1 MDDSFRL
8 RADKVFGSLSAS
20 LSSSLQPQS
29 SPWSVADDE
38 VERREWRRCTDA
50 PDRDKT
56 PCSSSFEG
64 DFGIGSSIGMDP
76 TLDFEEEEDEYDK
89 VASGADA
96 VDDDRLFMDD
106 VTHHGSYLN
115 SHNVLLRSNK
125 DTRANHLA
133 ARHRL
138 KEDDAEA
145 QNPNCT
151 PVASTSPV
159 KDPPAKSPEDGGQP
173 KPILK
178 RKENSSVIKSRKRV
192 RFDPAFIN
200 QNDCEES
207 RGEVQNLVSDNGS
220 GLTASRVSLKNKTA
234 AQVPDYLVNP
244 SKYTCYSFDSTSDV
258 DQGANTKA
266 FMDYFTPVE
275 RSRSE
280 MEDASAQLPKSVT
293 FVPKKKTGDG
303 KSVDGSTRMKQDEE
317 DDNKQ
322 SLNPKGFAIVIA
334 AMEESEISAMEEE
347 DKLEPNAALLSDCL
361 PKRGRKF
368 RTKSMSDDESDS

>member
-1 MDDSFRL
+1 M
-8 RADKVFGSLSAS
+8 
-20 LSSSLQPQS
+20 Q
-29 SPWSVADDE
+29 
-38 VERREWRRCTDA
+38 
-50 PDRDKT
+50 
-56 PCSSSFEG
+56 
-64 DFGIGSSIGMDP
+64 
-76 TLDFEEEEDEYDK
+76 EEEDEYDK
-89 VASGADA
+89 MASGAEGG

-115 SHNVLLRSNK
+115 SHNVLLCSNK
-125 DTRANHLA
+125 DSRANHLA

-145 QNPNCT
+145 QNPNSS

-192 RFDPAFIN
+192 RFDPAFVN

-207 RGEVQNLVSDNGS
+207 SGKFQNLVSDNGS
-220 GLTASRVSLKNKTA
+220 GLTASGVSLKNKTA
-234 AQVPDYLVNP
+234 AQVPDYLVSP
-244 SKYTCYSFDSTSDV
+244 SKYTCYSFDSTSEV
-258 DQGANTKA
+258 DQGGNTKA

-275 RSRSE
+275 SSRSE
-280 MEDASAQLPKSVT
+280 MEDASAQLPESVT

-303 KSVDGSTRMKQDEE
+303 KSVDGSTGMKQDEEE

-322 SLNPKGFAIVIA
+322 SLNKKGVAVVIA

-361 PKRGRKF
+361 PKHGRKF
-368 RTKSMSDDESDS
+368 RTKPMSDDESDS